1 MENFHQK
8 PSIYVGEVNIKV
20 KNLDNA
26 VTFYQN
32 IMGFQVLE
40 QTEGKAVLTTD
51 GKTPLLTLEQ
61 PADVIPKEGKMSGLY
76 HFAILLPSRAD
87 LSVFLRHLLQTGYPL
102 GAADHYVSEALY
114 LNDPDGNGIEVYR
127 DRPSFEWTWKNNLV
141 EMATEQLDAEGILA
155 ESDAEWNGLP
165 SGTVMGHIHLH
176 VGDLQKAEEFYTKG
190 LGFNVVSYYPQAAF
204 LSTGGYHHHIAINT
218 WQGVGAPTPP
228 KNSVGLNWYTL
239 VFPNET
245 ERENVIKQ
253 LKQLGAPV
261 KKETDFYVTSDP
273 SGNQIRL
280 VV

>member
-1 MENFHQK
+1 MDHFHEK
-8 PSIYVGEVNIKV
+8 PNVYVGEVTIKV
-20 KNLDNA
+20 KNLDYA

-32 IMGFQVLE
+32 IIGFQVLE
-40 QTEGKAVLTTD
+40 KTDSRAVLTTD

-61 PADVIPKEGKMSGLY
+61 PADVIPKPANTSGLY

-87 LSVFLRHLLQTGYPL
+87 LSVFLMHLLQTGYPL

-127 DRPSFEWTWKNNLV
+127 DRPSSEWTWKNNLV

-155 ESDAEWNGLP
+155 ENNAEWKGLP

-176 VGDLQKAEEFYTKG
+176 VSDVKKAEEFYTKG
-190 LGFNVVSYYPQAAF
+190 LGFDVVSYYPQAAF
-204 LSTGGYHHHIAINT
+204 LSTGRYHHHIAINT

-228 KNSVGLNWYTL
+228 ENSIGLHWYSL

-245 ERENVIKQ
+245 ERENVINQ
-253 LKQLGAPV
+253 LQNLGAPI
-261 KKETDFYVTSDP
+261 KRDANYYVTSDP